1 MQDYE
6 IDSNLLSL
14 IVHLRLLIHTD
25 YFPYNDGTNDEY
37 GYLINCIEQ
46 PLLAVVAYLVMDNQ
60 LEFEL
65 KY

>member
-1 MQDYE
+1 
-6 IDSNLLSL
+6 
-14 IVHLRLLIHTD
+14 LLIHTD
-25 YFPYNDGTNDEY
+25 YFPYNDGTDDEY

-46 PLLAVVAYLVMDNQ
+46 PLLEVVAYLVMDNQ